1 MTKKKII
8 LSLEARMTSSRLPN
22 KIFKKINDIKIIE
35 LLIKRIKKIRYIDNF
50 FIAIPLSK
58 TNNKLANFLNRKK
71 INYFRGSENNVLER
85 IVKGGEKYKADILV
99 RLTCDNPLVDIYMID
114 TIIKKFLKKKNID
127 YFSNNGYAKSKIRN
141 MPTGIDIEIIKFK
154 TLKKIL
160 RNVKKKYYLTFPSSY
175 IYISKKEKFKLAH
188 FQLNKDIIKK
198 FTKNL
203 RLTLDTKADLI
214 FLNRLFKKVYK
225 KYRLNFNLLN
235 VLNCL

>member
-1 MTKKKII
+1 
-8 LSLEARMTSSRLPN
+8 
-22 KIFKKINDIKIIE
+22 
-35 LLIKRIKKIRYIDNF
+35 
-50 FIAIPLSK
+50 
-58 TNNKLANFLNRKK
+58 
-71 INYFRGSENNVLER
+71 
-85 IVKGGEKYKADILV
+85 
-99 RLTCDNPLVDIYMID
+99 
-114 TIIKKFLKKKNID
+114 
-127 YFSNNGYAKSKIRN
+127 

-175 IYISKKEKFKLAH
+175 IYISKKEKFKLPDL
-188 FQLNKDIIKK
+188 QLNKDIIKK

>member
-58 TNNKLANFLNRKK
+58 TNNKLANFLNQKK

-99 RLTCDNPLVDIYMID
+99 RLTCDNPLVDIYIFD
-114 TIIKKFLKKKNID
+114 TMIKKFLKKKNIE
-127 YFSNNGYAKSKIRN
+127 YCSNNGYAKSKIRN

-154 TLKKIL
+154 TLKNIKKREKKIL
-160 RNVKKKYYLTFPSSY
+160 FNFSIFVHIFQKKKN
-175 IYISKKEKFKLAH
+175 
-188 FQLNKDIIKK
+188 LN
-198 FTKNL
+198 
-203 RLTLDTKADLI
+203 
-214 FLNRLFKKVYK
+214 
-225 KYRLNFNLLN
+225 
-235 VLNCL
+235 